1 MLIYTPRMRPQLWPN
16 SVVTSANYT
25 ADLRID
31 YAATAGEA
39 LAMTDST
46 VDRNALRY
54 RPHSEVH
61 RITQT
66 ATGPSVSL
74 PQGVADP
81 AAFPFCRSIL
91 LGDLPAVF
99 YPIWSHPSSSR
110 LLRQSKRAPCSST
123 AGGSRYSKLFS
134 PTS

>member
-46 VDRNALRY
+46 VDRNVLRVTGRIPKY
-54 RPHSEVH
+54 TVLPRPLPG
-61 RITQT
+61 RL
-66 ATGPSVSL
+66 SL
-74 PQGVADP
+74 
-81 AAFPFCRSIL
+81 C
-91 LGDLPAVF
+91 
-99 YPIWSHPSSSR
+99 SR
-110 LLRQSKRAPCSST
+110 A
-123 AGGSRYSKLFS
+123 
-134 PTS
+134 